1 MNIPTNTEPWIQ
13 GAAIGVIALAIV
25 GITWGDWR
33 HDDLRR
39 TSPTPRMTPW
49 SRPSHHLRRAF
60 PGAARRRCEDRRH
73 YEAGSWD
80 RGNKIEKSVT
90 LPCPAARRPLPT
102 SRAPAPR
109 SWRPPR
115 CPRAEERGLFPRS
128 RSKFRV
134 AASRGER
141 PKSTTSF

>member
-1 MNIPTNTEPWIQ
+1 MNMPTNTEPWIQ

-60 PGAARRRCEDRRH
+60 PGAAH
-73 YEAGSWD
+73 AAAKTGAIM
-80 RGNKIEKSVT
+80 K
-90 LPCPAARRPLPT
+90 PA
-102 SRAPAPR
+102 
-109 SWRPPR
+109 
-115 CPRAEERGLFPRS
+115 
-128 RSKFRV
+128 V
-134 AASRGER
+134 RGER